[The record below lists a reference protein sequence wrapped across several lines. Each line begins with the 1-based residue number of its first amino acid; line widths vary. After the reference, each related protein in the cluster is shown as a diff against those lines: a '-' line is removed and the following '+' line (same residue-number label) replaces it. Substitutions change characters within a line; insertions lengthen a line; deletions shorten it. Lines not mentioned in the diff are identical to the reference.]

1 MPERS
6 QHLHLHASAGEEN
19 LQKSDL
25 LIVRSTVDSFVPVVV
40 KNMKDV
46 KRWLPGALISILLIA
61 AILYFVDLRAMVDAV
76 RNANYGMLLV
86 AFAIGFLWLAI
97 RTIVWRTLLRNRA
110 SYSDVFWTIGE
121 GYLLNNFLPF
131 RLGEIGRAFLLSR
144 KSDMQ
149 FMEILPTIVIERA
162 VDLGFSAAIFLTA
175 LPFVVGSEGSG
186 SIGIIV
192 GVVVVLGLVLL
203 YVLARNNQWALNLF
217 QKLSARWPSLQRFGG
232 SFLEPFFAGLSIL
245 TDGWL
250 FLRFLF
256 WMAVNWGIAIISYYL
271 IIRSFFPQAEVV
283 WGMFGLGAA
292 AFGGAVPSLPGAVG
306 TFEGAFGGAITL
318 LTGDE
323 STALA
328 VALTGRLYNYINSG
342 VIGGIGL
349 LREGQTLSGIYAQ
362 LKALRSKPS
371 EEMIK

>member
-1 MPERS
+1 
-6 QHLHLHASAGEEN
+6 
-19 LQKSDL
+19 
-25 LIVRSTVDSFVPVVV
+25 
-40 KNMKDV
+40 MKDV
-46 KRWLPGALISILLIA
+46 KRWLPGAAISLLLIA
-61 AILYFVDLRAMVDAV
+61 AILYFVDLRAMLEAV
-76 RNANYGMLLV
+76 RNADYGLLLI
-86 AFAIGFLWLAI
+86 AFVIGFLWMGV

-110 SYSDVFWTIGE
+110 SYGDVFWTVGE

-162 VDLGFSAAIFLTA
+162 VDLGFSAAVLLAA
-175 LPFVVGSEGSG
+175 LPFVVGAEGSE
-186 SIGIIV
+186 SIGMIV
-192 GVVVVLGLVLL
+192 GIVVIAGLVFL
-203 YVLARNNQWALNLF
+203 YVLARNNQWALDLF
-217 QKLSARWPSLQRFGG
+217 HKLSARWPALQRFGG
-232 SFLEPFFAGLSIL
+232 SFLESFFAGLSVL

-256 WMAVNWGIAIISYYL
+256 WMTVNWGIAIISYYL
-271 IIRSFFPQAEVV
+271 IIRAFFPGAQVV

-292 AFGGAVPSLPGAVG
+292 AFGGAIPSLPGAVG

-349 LREGQTLSGIYAQ
+349 LREGQTLSGIYAE
-362 LKALRSKPS
+362 LKALRSRPV
-371 EEMIK
+371 EEMSK